1 LFLVR
6 AEPHRGGRS
15 RAQAAP
21 FSPSSSSSSTPD
33 ARVRSLTPATRKT
46 RAHHTTTPTPTKKT
60 DTNTNSAKALSSR
73 AADAGL
79 RAVTSAGLYPGVSN
93 VMASH
98 LVAANRGGDGPST
111 TPTLDLLRYS
121 YYTAGSGGAGRT
133 ILETSLLLL
142 GEKAAVWRDG
152 QRFDLPAM
160 SARRE
165 VDFGPGVGRKGA
177 YLLNLPEVGSAVA
190 CLGARGAS
198 ARFCTDPA
206 PWNWGMWLLARLL
219 PASALSDRRAVAGLA
234 AALEPAVRAVDAAV
248 GEKVAMLVEADF
260 AAAGASGAAAGGRT
274 QIQKAAALYAHKSLP
289 DAVGHAVAAFVDLLA
304 DGGAPA
310 GVWYPEE
317 EGLWSGVERASGEG
331 AEAARA
337 RLIQRAARGS
347 FRLELNKP
355 PWALESEVRQLGGLI
370 YW

>member
-1 LFLVR
+1 M
-6 AEPHRGGRS
+6 
-15 RAQAAP
+15 
-21 FSPSSSSSSTPD
+21 
-33 ARVRSLTPATRKT
+33 
-46 RAHHTTTPTPTKKT
+46 
-60 DTNTNSAKALSSR
+60 
-73 AADAGL
+73 

-98 LVAANRGGDGPST
+98 LVAANRGDPAT
-111 TPTLDLLRYS
+111 TAAPVLDLLRYS

-152 QRFDLPAM
+152 QRYDLPAM

-177 YLLNLPEVGSAVA
+177 YLLNLPEVSSAVA
-190 CLGARGAS
+190 CLAARGAS
-198 ARFCTDPA
+198 ARFVTDPA
-206 PWNWGMWLLARLL
+206 PWNWGMWLLARVL
-219 PASALSDRRAVAGLA
+219 PASVLSDRKAVAGLA
-234 AALEPAVRAVDAAV
+234 AALEPAVRLVDAAV

-260 AAAGASGAAAGGRT
+260 SPAGTGGAGAAA
-274 QIQKAAALYAHKSLP
+274 QQQKAAALYAHKSLP

-310 GVWYPEE
+310 GVWFPEE
-317 EGLWSGVERASGEG
+317 DALWRGVQEARGGGGAGATEEG
-331 AEAARA
+331 AEGAEAAARA
-337 RLIQRAARGS
+337 RLIRRAARGS
-347 FRLELNKP
+347 FRLELNQP